1 MNFYSLIYGQAE
13 KKKKTKAKLDRKLIF
28 LEFHGFQH
36 RKGKIKFY

>member
-13 KKKKTKAKLDRKLIF
+13 KEKKTKAKLDRKF
-28 LEFHGFQH
+28 LEFLDFQY